1 MNKDKCC
8 YYSFKKKKYC
18 EDLVS
23 RVDPEHKFCSKH
35 RRCVYPAKTEKEK
48 NPLPE
53 EEKLSDYMTFKLMC
67 LENYI

>member
-1 MNKDKCC
+1 MNNNKCC
-8 YYSFKKKKYC
+8 YYSFKIKKHC
-18 EDLVS
+18 ENLVS
-23 RVDPEHKFCSKH
+23 KLDPEHKFCSMH